1 MFDIAIIGAGM
12 AGLTC
17 AQQLYQAGY
26 RVVVLEKSRGVGG
39 RVATRRIQGTPV
51 DHGVP
56 FLEAKG
62 KLSQQLIEI
71 LCDRGILHVWM
82 DNQDQSECP
91 SPRYVAPTG
100 MTAIAKYLAQD
111 LDIRFS
117 CRVCAIAPTPEQTW
131 QITYHTPE
139 KTDTNLTAAAVV
151 MAIPAPQA
159 LTVLEPLEKEFPS
172 NLLESLRAVEFNPC
186 LSVMAGYSNPQQPP
200 LPSGSINCSPDDNLA
215 WIGVDSSKRSN
226 STSLICVFHST
237 AEFAQPYLEAAD
249 LQEAGQQLLTH
260 AAQILLPWLKTPDW
274 FQIHRWRYAFPR
286 TSAPQDCL
294 VTTTPLPL
302 VCCGDWCGHNLI
314 ESAMKSGLAAAV
326 KINQQLRQLSLPD
339 QVISFVGAGLI
350 TILSCCT
357 QI

>member
-39 RVATRRIQGTPV
+39 RVATRRIHRTPV

-62 KLSQQLIEI
+62 KLSQQLIET

-82 DNQDQSECP
+82 DNQDESECP
-91 SPRYVAPTG
+91 SPRYIAPNG
-100 MTAIAKYLAQD
+100 ITAVAKYLAQG

-139 KTDTNLTAAAVV
+139 ETDNNLTAAAVV

-159 LTVLEPLEKEFPS
+159 LPVLNPLEKELPS

-200 LPSGSINCSPDDNLA
+200 LTSGSIKCSPDDNLA
-215 WIGVDSSKRSN
+215 WIGVDSSKRSH
-226 STSLICVFHST
+226 STSLICVLHST
-237 AEFAQPYLEAAD
+237 AEFAQRYLEAPD
-249 LQEAGQQLLTH
+249 LQQAGQQLLAH
-260 AAQILLPWLKTPDW
+260 GAQLLVPWLKSSDW
-274 FQIHRWRYAFPR
+274 FQVHRWRYAFPR
-286 TSAPQDCL
+286 TPALQDCL
-294 VTTTPLPL
+294 ATTAPLPL
-302 VCCGDWCGHNLI
+302 VCCGDWCGNNLI
-314 ESAMKSGLAAAV
+314 ESAMQSGLAAAV
-326 KINQQLRQLSLPD
+326 KMNQQLRQLSLPD
-339 QVISFVGAGLI
+339 DVIGYMPALEQSER
-350 TILSCCT
+350 S
-357 QI
+357 